1 MKYMMMCGNVRIK
14 IIPVNNIG
22 DADMSSTAYNEVRKL
37 ATDMFGLL
45 DCVIEKDEMGN
56 PFFQNHT
63 DYDLSISHTDGL
75 IVVAIGKNHKIGI
88 DVEKIH
94 KVSDTIIE
102 KYYSKAEKREILRT
116 RVNAELVETKI
127 WTMKEAYSKCLGTGL
142 NRELLMLDIYSRKEV
157 LMETQIYKEYVITV
171 CRMIGSM

>member
-1 MKYMMMCGNVRIK
+1 MKYMTMCGDVRIK
-14 IIPVNNIG
+14 IIPVINIE
-22 DADMSSTAYNEVRKL
+22 DIEMSSIAYKEVQKL
-37 ATDMFGLL
+37 VTYTFGLL
-45 DCVIEKDEMGN
+45 DCIIEKDEMGK
-56 PFFQNHT
+56 PFFQKHI

-75 IVVAIGKNHKIGI
+75 VAVAVGKNPKIGL

-171 CRMIGSM
+171 CRMIESM

>member
-1 MKYMMMCGNVRIK
+1 M
-14 IIPVNNIG
+14 
-22 DADMSSTAYNEVRKL
+22 
-37 ATDMFGLL
+37 
-45 DCVIEKDEMGN
+45 
-56 PFFQNHT
+56 
-63 DYDLSISHTDGL
+63 
-75 IVVAIGKNHKIGI
+75 
-88 DVEKIH
+88 EKIH